1 MGNINL
7 SEWLSV
13 ADDIAIKISDLQK
26 ENADLKCKVTQLG
39 IGNDELVIR
48 ISDLQGENEKLLDRI
63 DELHEGALDHK
74 EKRLTV
80 MEENAELEEINA
92 ELEVVVKVLGNIIK
106 GMKCNNCECNNDRIG
121 CLEEELDAKRL
132 QITDFLKEQMT
143 TALEIINLKQQ
154 VENLKAEVASA
165 CNDLLD
171 SHQREIATANEKLK
185 VEEELSTLKNSVI
198 TIGTVPNES
207 NS

>member
-48 ISDLQGENEKLLDRI
+48 ISDLQGENEKLLNCI
-63 DELHEGALDHK
+63 DELHEGVLDER

-80 MEENAELEEINA
+80 NDNSWYLMEENAELEEINA

-106 GMKCNNCECNNDRIG
+106 GMKCNNCECNNDKAEF
-121 CLEEELDAKRL
+121 EEELRRL
-132 QITDFLKEQMT
+132 CAEFDEELSI
-143 TALEIINLKQQ
+143 LKQQ
-154 VENLKAEVASA
+154 L
-165 CNDLLD
+165 CLGCY
-171 SHQREIATANEKLK
+171 LK
-185 VEEELSTLKNSVI
+185 VTGRPKY
-198 TIGTVPNES
+198 GS